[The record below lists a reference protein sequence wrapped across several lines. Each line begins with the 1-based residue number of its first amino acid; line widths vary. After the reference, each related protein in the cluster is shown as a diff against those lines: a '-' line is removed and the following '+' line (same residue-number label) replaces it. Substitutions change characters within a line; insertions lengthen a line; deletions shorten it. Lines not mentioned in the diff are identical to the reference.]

1 MTQAFEEEDPRLSR
15 ARTRLGTVLQ
25 EKWTL
30 DSLLGAGG
38 MAAVYGATHRNGKR
52 VAIKMLHA
60 ELSHDEEIRRRF
72 LHEGYAANAIQ
83 HDGAVSVLDDDVAP
97 DGSAFIVMEL
107 LEGETVE
114 QRWERAGQRL
124 PIGDALVIIDG
135 LLDVLASAHDKS
147 VVHRDIKPENVFVT
161 KAGAVKVLDFG
172 IAKVFE
178 QRQASGTSTRAGT
191 IMGTP
196 AFMAP
201 EQAMARWDQVDGR
214 TDLWA
219 VGAML
224 FTLLTGRHV
233 HEAPSNQEQLI
244 RSATTPAPSLKS
256 ALPDA
261 PADVASIVDRAL
273 AFDIGARWADARAM
287 QSAVRV
293 AIEARG
299 GAQPLEPGAR
309 TATGTLV
316 TRSQPDDPAHP
327 RAATMIDTTRTAS
340 SVAAWTREREV
351 RISETAKLRA
361 SIGELQQRAT
371 VAKKTV
377 AEAQASLES
386 ARAERASLEEWFK
399 RQTGTRT
406 AAVEQARAV
415 LRRRMVAIA
424 DRAIDDRKSFGPD
437 FDAARQEITRLGAAA
452 QSAERDVAV
461 HMAALDAYH
470 APSLRTGVVM
480 LGVAAVLALALL
492 LGPIVWRATRVV
504 DPGPPTPTPATH
516 VSPSS
521 H

>member
-1 MTQAFEEEDPRLSR
+1 MTQAIEEEDPRIVR
-15 ARTRLGTVLQ
+15 ARSRLGTVLQ

-114 QRWERAGQRL
+114 GRWERAGQHMPVAEAL
-124 PIGDALVIIDG
+124 AVADA

-147 VVHRDIKPENVFVT
+147 VVHRDIKPENVFIT
-161 KAGAVKVLDFG
+161 KQGAVKVLDFG

-178 QRQASGTSTRAGT
+178 QQAGGTGTRAGT

-201 EQAMARWDQVDGR
+201 EQALARWDQVDGR

-219 VGAML
+219 VGAMI

-233 HEAPSNQEQLI
+233 HEAPSNQEQLVK
-244 RSATTPAPSLKS
+244 SATTHAPPARSVAPTM
-256 ALPDA
+256 
-261 PADVASIVDRAL
+261 PADVATIVDRAL
-273 AFDIGARWADARAM
+273 AFDMNARWADARAM
-287 QSAVRV
+287 QTAVR
-293 AIEARG
+293 AALEARG
-299 GAQPLEPGAR
+299 GAPALGTGAR

-316 TRSQPDDPAHP
+316 AKGQPGDNA

-351 RISETAKLRA
+351 RIAETTRLRS
-361 SIGELQQRAT
+361 SIAELQERAAA
-371 VAKKTV
+371 AKKGV
-377 AEAQASLES
+377 AEARDKVEA
-386 ARAERASLEEWFK
+386 ARAERASLEQWFR

-406 AAVEQARAV
+406 AAVEEARAV
-415 LRRRMVAIA
+415 LRRKMVALA
-424 DRAIDDRKSFGPD
+424 ERALEDKQSFGAE
-437 FDAARQEITRLGAAA
+437 FETARQEIATLARAAK
-452 QSAERDVAV
+452 SAERDVAV
-461 HMAALDAYH
+461 HVAALDAYH
-470 APSLRTGVVM
+470 ASSLRTGVVM

-492 LGPIVWRATRVV
+492 VGPIVWRATRVV
-504 DPGPPTPTPATH
+504 DPGPPTPTAGQH
-516 VSPSS
+516 ALPSAR
-521 H
+521 

>member
-1 MTQAFEEEDPRLSR
+1 MTQAVEGEDPRVSR
-15 ARTRLGTVLQ
+15 ARARLGTILQ

-30 DSLLGAGG
+30 ESLLGAGG
-38 MAAVYGATHRNGKR
+38 MAAVYEATHRNGKR

-72 LHEGYAANAIQ
+72 LLEGYAANAIQ
-83 HDGAVSVLDDDVAP
+83 HDGAVSVLDDDVTP

-114 QRWERAGQRL
+114 RRWERCAQRM
-124 PIGDALVIIDG
+124 PPADALTIADG

-178 QRQASGTSTRAGT
+178 QRQSGGTTTRAGT

-201 EQAMARWDQVDGR
+201 EQALARWDQVDGR

-219 VGAML
+219 VGAMV
-224 FTLLTGRHV
+224 FTLVTGRHV

-256 ALPDA
+256 IAPDV
-261 PADVASIVDRAL
+261 PVDVAKIVDRAL
-273 AFDIGARWADARAM
+273 AFEMNARWADARAM
-287 QSAVRV
+287 QAAVR
-293 AIEARG
+293 AALDGLG
-299 GAQPLEPGAR
+299 GPQVLGTGAR

-316 TRSQPDDPAHP
+316 AKSQLDDPAQP

-351 RISETAKLRA
+351 RIAEAAKLRT
-361 SIGELQQRAT
+361 SIADLQQRA
-371 VAKKTV
+371 VEAKKTV
-377 AEAQASLES
+377 AEAQVKVEA
-386 ARAERASLEEWFK
+386 ARAERASLEQWFK

-406 AAVEQARAV
+406 AAVGEARAV
-415 LRRRMVAIA
+415 FRRKMVAIA
-424 DRAIDDRKSFGPD
+424 VRAIEDRPSFGAD
-437 FDAARQEITRLGAAA
+437 FEPARQEIARLGAAA
-452 QSAERDVAV
+452 KSAERDVAV
-461 HMAALDAYH
+461 HAAALDAYD
-470 APSLRTGVVM
+470 ASSLRSGVVL

-492 LGPIVWRATRVV
+492 VGPIVWRATRVI
-504 DPGPPTPTPATH
+504 DPGPPTSGEHAR
-516 VSPSS
+516 
-521 H
+521 

>member
-1 MTQAFEEEDPRLSR
+1 MTQAIENEDPRLAR
-15 ARTRLGTVLQ
+15 ARARLGTVLQ

-114 QRWERAGQRL
+114 SRWERTAQRM
-124 PIGDALVIIDG
+124 PVVDALTIADG
-135 LLDVLASAHDKS
+135 LLDVLAAAHDKS
-147 VVHRDIKPENVFVT
+147 VVHRDIKPENVFIT
-161 KAGAVKVLDFG
+161 RAGAVKVLDFG

-178 QRQASGTSTRAGT
+178 QTQSSGTATRAGT
-191 IMGTP
+191 VMGTP

-201 EQAMARWDQVDGR
+201 EQALARWDQVDGK

-219 VGAML
+219 VGAMI

-244 RSATTPAPSLKS
+244 RSATTPAPSLTS
-256 ALPDA
+256 VAPDA
-261 PADVASIVDRAL
+261 PDDVAKIVDRAL
-273 AFDIGARWADARAM
+273 AFDMNLRWPDARAM
-287 QSAVRV
+287 QTAVR
-293 AIEARG
+293 AALDARG
-299 GAQPLEPGAR
+299 GPQMLGTGAR

-316 TRSQPDDPAHP
+316 TKSQPDDAAHP

-351 RISETAKLRA
+351 RIAEAAKLRA
-361 SIGELQQRAT
+361 AIADLQQRAAA
-371 VAKKTV
+371 AKKDV
-377 AEAQASLES
+377 AEAQGKVEAT
-386 ARAERASLEEWFK
+386 RAERASLEHWFK
-399 RQTGTRT
+399 KQTGTRT
-406 AAVEQARAV
+406 AAVEEARAV

-424 DRAIDDRKSFGPD
+424 EHAMEDKAVFGVE
-437 FDAARQEITRLGAAA
+437 FNAARQEIATLGSAAK
-452 QSAERDVAV
+452 SAERDVAV
-461 HMAALDAYH
+461 HVTALDAYH
-470 APSLRTGVVM
+470 APSLRSGVVL

-492 LGPIVWRATRVV
+492 LGPIVWRATRVI
-504 DPGPPTPTPATH
+504 DPGPPTSGEHLRKAAP
-516 VSPSS
+516 
-521 H
+521 

>member
-1 MTQAFEEEDPRLSR
+1 MSQAAGDEDPTISR
-15 ARTRLGTVLQ
+15 ARARLGTLLQ

-30 DSLLGAGG
+30 DSLIGAGG
-38 MAAVYGATHRNGKR
+38 MAVVYGATHRNGKR

-83 HDGAVSVLDDDVAP
+83 HDGAVSVLDDDVTP

-114 QRWERAGQRL
+114 SRWEKGGQRL
-124 PIGDALVIIDG
+124 DAAEVLTIADG

-178 QRQASGTSTRAGT
+178 ERQTGKGTRAGT

-201 EQAMARWDQVDGR
+201 EQALARWDRVDGR

-244 RSATTPAPSLKS
+244 MSATVPAP
-256 ALPDA
+256 ALRSVAPDV
-261 PADVASIVDRAL
+261 PADVAKIVDRAL
-273 AFDIGARWADARAM
+273 TFEMETRWPDARTM
-287 QSAVRV
+287 QTAVR
-293 AIEARG
+293 AALQTRG
-299 GAQPLEPGAR
+299 GAAVLGTGAR

-316 TRSQPDDPAHP
+316 AKAQLDEPVQGK
-327 RAATMIDTTRTAS
+327 AATMIDTTRTAS
-340 SVAAWTREREV
+340 SVGAWTREREA
-351 RISETAKLRA
+351 RIAEVGRLRA

-371 VAKKTV
+371 AAKKGVTE
-377 AEAQASLES
+377 AEAKLESTRNERTSLEQ
-386 ARAERASLEEWFK
+386 WFK
-399 RQTGTRT
+399 RQT
-406 AAVEQARAV
+406 
-415 LRRRMVAIA
+415 
-424 DRAIDDRKSFGPD
+424 
-437 FDAARQEITRLGAAA
+437 
-452 QSAERDVAV
+452 
-461 HMAALDAYH
+461 
-470 APSLRTGVVM
+470 
-480 LGVAAVLALALL
+480 
-492 LGPIVWRATRVV
+492 
-504 DPGPPTPTPATH
+504 
-516 VSPSS
+516 
-521 H
+521 